1 MPVKD
6 EIFEDVL
13 LAFERVYAERA
24 AYREI
29 AQAGPNWKEEFDD
42 LMRIDSEHM
51 KEAAQVFVSLRERL
65 SARSARR
72 RYSSTLKKTLDPMIF
87 LSLSTSD
94 CIGHAPSVEF
104 DTEQA

>member
-65 SARSARR
+65 SARQRGEDTPRR
-72 RYSSTLKKTLDPMIF
+72 SKKHLI
-87 LSLSTSD
+87 
-94 CIGHAPSVEF
+94 
-104 DTEQA
+104 Q